1 METVNEMR
9 YFVWVIAG
17 IISILCGIKWA
28 QAPKNIKKHGKE
40 KKLFIFSVMIQ
51 LLCFFGLEKL
61 PFVETHLAYKDA
73 EKFAGYEINIEHSDN
88 NKPTT
93 NDENKKIKVSD
104 IPEYSGIPYVEI
116 NNNVPF
122 FDDEELSLNSYEVYG
137 ELDNLGRCTGAIA
150 NIGKDLMPTEERGNI
165 SEVKPTGWH
174 IAKYEGID
182 GKYLYNRAHLIG
194 YQLTAENANKN
205 NLITGTRYM
214 NVSGMLPFEN
224 MIADYIKETDNHVL
238 YRVTPIFDGNN
249 LLASGVLM
257 EAKSVED
264 KGEGILFNVYCYNVQ
279 PNIKIN
285 YANGDSVEEDI
296 VANNGNEVHLI
307 LNTKTK
313 KYHLLNCSSIENISD
328 GNKKDYNGNLETLIN
343 QGYTACK
350 ACH

>member
-1 METVNEMR
+1 METVNEML
-9 YFVWVIAG
+9 YFTWAIAG
-17 IISILCGIKWA
+17 IISILCGVKWGKA
-28 QAPKNIKKHGKE
+28 SKNKLKCGKT
-40 KKLFIFSVMIQ
+40 KILFIFSLIAQ
-51 LLCFFGLEKL
+51 LLCFTGLETL
-61 PFVETHLAYKDA
+61 PSSETHLPYKGT
-73 EKFAGYEINIEHSDN
+73 EKFANYETNVEYNGDNKLIING
-88 NKPTT
+88 
-93 NDENKKIKVSD
+93 ENKNIKVSD

-116 NNNVPF
+116 NDNIPF
-122 FDDEELSLNSYEVYG
+122 FDDKDLSLNSYELYG
-137 ELDNLGRCTGAIA
+137 ELDNLGRCTGAMA
-150 NIGKDLMPTEERGNI
+150 NIGKDLMPTEERGSI

-174 IAKYEGID
+174 AVKYEGID

-224 MIADYIKETDNHVL
+224 MVADYIKETNNHVL

-257 EAKSVED
+257 EAESVED
-264 KGEGILFNVYCYNVQ
+264 KGEDILFNVYCYNVQ

-285 YANGDSVEEDI
+285 YANGDSTEDTTFSDS
-296 VANNGNEVHLI
+296 NKVHLI

-313 KYHLLNCSSIENISD
+313 KYHLLTCSSVENISD
-328 GNKKDYNGNLETLIN
+328 ANKKEYNGNLATLVS

-350 ACH
+350 ACN